1 MASNAPRR
9 GSGASNK
16 GSKTGKPQET
26 TGLPIDKLNKQQL
39 RALYGYTAKQ
49 LEIDP
54 EFKKI
59 FDEAW
64 TGQWQ
69 GDVGKARFIA
79 RLEDT
84 EWWRTNSK
92 SMRDYLFASV
102 DPESADFMELQ
113 TQSQEYVRQTAMKK
127 GVPLDDARI
136 EELATQSLMGGWGE
150 PGKAY
155 NLERAIVGSSATG
168 AYTGD
173 IKTTADNLA
182 GLAMANGVEMSDNFY
197 QSAAK
202 SVASGL
208 TGADY
213 WENQIREQGASMFP
227 VFAEQIRLGVN
238 VSDIASPYLR
248 TMADTL
254 DLNPNTIKL
263 NDPTI
268 MGALTNYNDQGK
280 PYAMNLGEFKQKLRE
295 RPEWLTTDKAQ
306 NDITSIT
313 SSVMKMF
320 GLRG

>member
-1 MASNAPRR
+1 MASNATRR
-9 GSGASNK
+9 GSGAGNK
-16 GSKTGKPQET
+16 GAGKGKPQEA
-26 TGLPIDKLNKQQL
+26 TGLPMDRLNKQQL
-39 RALYGYTAKQ
+39 RALYGVTSRQ
-49 LEIDP
+49 MNIDP

-64 TGQWQ
+64 QGQWQ

-79 RLEDT
+79 RLEQTD
-84 EWWRTNSK
+84 WWRTNSK
-92 SMRDYLFASV
+92 PVRDYLFAAA
-102 DPESADFMELQ
+102 DPESADFMDLQ
-113 TQSQEYVRQTAMKK
+113 TQAQEYVRQTAMKK

-136 EELATQSLMGGWGE
+136 EELATESLMGGWGD
-150 PGKAY
+150 PSRAY
-155 NLERAIVGSSATG
+155 NLERAIVESSTTG
-168 AYTGD
+168 QYTGD

-182 GLAMANGVEMSDNFY
+182 GLAMANGVKMSDNFY

-208 TGADY
+208 SSADY

-238 VSDIASPYLR
+238 VADIASPYLR

-254 DLNPNTIKL
+254 ELNANEIRL
-263 NDPTI
+263 DDPTI
-268 MGALTNYNDQGK
+268 MGALTNYNEQGK

-295 RPEWLTTDKAQ
+295 RPEWMMTDQAQ
-306 NDITSIT
+306 NQVTSIT